1 MYKEV
6 EKVEGQICLPVE
18 KKPITKVPAFF
29 SIKAGTA
36 SKIPEHNHKVINV

>member
-18 KKPITKVPAFF
+18 KKKITKVPAFF
-29 SIKAGTA
+29 ISRLALHLKYQDTTTR
-36 SKIPEHNHKVINV
+36 